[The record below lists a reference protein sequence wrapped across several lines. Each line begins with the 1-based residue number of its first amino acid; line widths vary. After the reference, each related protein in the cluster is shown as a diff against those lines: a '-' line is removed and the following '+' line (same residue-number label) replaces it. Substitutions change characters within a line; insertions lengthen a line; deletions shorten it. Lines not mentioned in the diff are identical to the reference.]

1 MAKIASSSASVSS
14 SASTSSSARRDKKKA
29 MEAND
34 EAIAQAL
41 ARQEEESAA
50 EMLAKAMGAMGGGI
64 LQGSP
69 VPQQQQS
76 QQGGGGYPA
85 ARRQVMPP
93 SGTIPNAHPGFSKSA
108 PEAFDEAP
116 SLCYVPCVIGKDVCV
131 EMMVDTGAQTSVMSL
146 SLARQLGMES
156 RIDRRHMGIAAGVG
170 RAKIVGKLVGVIC
183 ELGQVEF
190 VLNFTVLDVP
200 DKLLLLGLDLMRK
213 YRCIVNLDK
222 DTLVFGGE
230 GGVEVSLLPPTE
242 QHINLRNQLVGCPQ
256 M

>member
-1 MAKIASSSASVSS
+1 
-14 SASTSSSARRDKKKA
+14 
-29 MEAND
+29 
-34 EAIAQAL
+34 
-41 ARQEEESAA
+41 
-50 EMLAKAMGAMGGGI
+50 MLAQAMGAMGGGGGGGI

-69 VPQQQQS
+69 VPQQQQ
-76 QQGGGGYPA
+76 QQGGYPA

-93 SGTIPNAHPGFSKSA
+93 SGTIPNAHPGFSKSP
-108 PEAFDEAP
+108 PEDFDEVPP

-146 SLARQLGMES
+146 SLARQLGMEQ
-156 RIDRRHMGIAAGVG
+156 RIDRRHMGIAAGGG

-183 ELGQVEF
+183 ELVQVEF
-190 VLNFTVLDVP
+190 VMNFSVLDVP

-213 YRCIVNLDK
+213 YKCVVNLDK

-230 GGVEVSLLPPTE
+230 DGVAVSLLPPTE
-242 QHINLRNQLVGCPQ
+242 QHVNIRNQLVGCPQ